1 MTVPS
6 FPVWLDPQGQP
17 VACVEKIKV
26 MQENLVE
33 LQQVAQ
39 DARIEAHHS
48 ERNEAHYAR
57 KVEKGEKTQLTSD
70 NIAELQYLKQFYNRH
85 FSKNMNENTL

>member
-39 DARIEAHHS
+39 DAFEDAILMGCDPIQVR
-48 ERNEAHYAR
+48 
-57 KVEKGEKTQLTSD
+57 D
-70 NIAELQYLKQFYNRH
+70 FMAELMQQL
-85 FSKNMNENTL
+85 ENPYHDR

>member
-39 DARIEAHHS
+39 DAFEDAILM
-48 ERNEAHYAR
+48 
-57 KVEKGEKTQLTSD
+57 GCDPTQVRD
-70 NIAELQYLKQFYNRH
+70 FMAELMQQL
-85 FSKNMNENTL
+85 ENPYHER